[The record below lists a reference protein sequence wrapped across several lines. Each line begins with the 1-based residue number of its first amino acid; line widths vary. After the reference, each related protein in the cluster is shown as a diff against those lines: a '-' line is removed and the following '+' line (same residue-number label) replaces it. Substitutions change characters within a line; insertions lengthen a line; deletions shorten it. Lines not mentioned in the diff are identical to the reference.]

1 MPCYHRFNNLRT
13 MPSTLN
19 SDYGISGV
27 FHMRFMQDIG
37 KPRNY
42 EWKTRV
48 MRNVRAAAESTG
60 RVFAVSYNIAGGK
73 IDDSVL
79 DELKRD
85 WKNLVDNEK
94 VTQSGR
100 YIHHNGLPVLR
111 IYGIGFKA
119 SNVTDT
125 DKIAELIQWFRFDA
139 DPRFR
144 VLLVGGV
151 PSGWRTLS
159 LDSRENVKWR
169 SIYQSFDAI
178 HPWHVGRWA
187 SINGFETYFK
197 NTISADAVLC
207 AELGILYMPTMFP
220 GFSWHNLN
228 RKNRIESSE
237 AIPITPINSIPRQGG
252 RFMWQQA
259 YRYAETENITT
270 VWMAQVDEGTA
281 IFKVAKTEHELP
293 AQGAWLTLDADG
305 EGELPRDW
313 YLRLCGWAQRMMLR
327 QISLT
332 DTIPIQPSDY

>member
-1 MPCYHRFNNLRT
+1 VRTVNHIMPCYHRFNNLRT

-119 SNVTDT
+119 V
-125 DKIAELIQWFRFDA
+125 
-139 DPRFR
+139 
-144 VLLVGGV
+144 
-151 PSGWRTLS
+151 S
-159 LDSRENVKWR
+159 LHCFFLK
-169 SIYQSFDAI
+169 
-178 HPWHVGRWA
+178 
-187 SINGFETYFK
+187 
-197 NTISADAVLC
+197 
-207 AELGILYMPTMFP
+207 
-220 GFSWHNLN
+220 
-228 RKNRIESSE
+228 
-237 AIPITPINSIPRQGG
+237 
-252 RFMWQQA
+252 
-259 YRYAETENITT
+259 
-270 VWMAQVDEGTA
+270 
-281 IFKVAKTEHELP
+281 
-293 AQGAWLTLDADG
+293 
-305 EGELPRDW
+305 
-313 YLRLCGWAQRMMLR
+313 
-327 QISLT
+327 
-332 DTIPIQPSDY
+332 